1 VGSGHDYTNLRTAI
15 WLRSRY
21 PKAYIVVR
29 VYQASPFAEM
39 ICAQQDLHLV
49 GIGDMMEAVIE
60 GTWFRSV

>member
-1 VGSGHDYTNLRTAI
+1 
-15 WLRSRY
+15 
-21 PKAYIVVR
+21 
-29 VYQASPFAEM
+29 M